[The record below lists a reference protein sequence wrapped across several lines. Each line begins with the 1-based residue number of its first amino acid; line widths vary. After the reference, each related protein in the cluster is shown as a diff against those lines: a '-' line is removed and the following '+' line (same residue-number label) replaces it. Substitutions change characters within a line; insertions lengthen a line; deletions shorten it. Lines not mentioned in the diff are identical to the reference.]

1 MPLPPSTSPL
11 PGRLLLLI
19 AGVAACATAVIFIK
33 ASQTHPI
40 MLCAWRLLIA
50 AIVLAPLYRQGHR
63 HHPGH
68 GLPHLWRCLPPALLL
83 ALHFISWTVGARRTD
98 AANASLIV
106 NLVPI
111 VMPFLMLVMARE
123 RITRRVLLG
132 TALSVVGLGVLAMAS
147 FRLRRDNLVGDLVCL
162 VSMLLFALYL
172 AYGRVNRNV
181 PSIWLYVTP
190 VYAVAGFL
198 CLATG
203 TLVGADLLPATPR
216 EWLLMAALGLVPTV
230 FGHSILNHAMKHLRG
245 QVVSLCN
252 LAQFIFAGLFAY
264 LAFGEVPVPAFALA
278 ASLIVLGAGIVILG
292 AGSPPATRRPT
303 AK

>member
-1 MPLPPSTSPL
+1 MPASLTSSI
-11 PGRLLLLI
+11 PGRHLLLI

-33 ASQTHPI
+33 ASGTHPV

-50 AIVLAPLYRQGHR
+50 AIVLFPLYRHGQR
-63 HHPGH
+63 RHPGH

-83 ALHFISWTVGARRTD
+83 ALHFISWTIGARRTD

-111 VMPFLMLVMARE
+111 VMPFLMLAMARE
-123 RITRRVLLG
+123 RITRRELLG

-147 FRLRRDNLVGDLVCL
+147 FRLRRENLAGDFVCL
-162 VSMLLFALYL
+162 ASMLLFALYL
-172 AYGRVNRNV
+172 AYGRVNRGI

-190 VYAVAGFL
+190 VYAIAGLLCLVAG
-198 CLATG
+198 A
-203 TLVGADLLPATPR
+203 LVGANLLPDSPR

-252 LAQFIFAGLFAY
+252 LAQFIFAGLLAY
-264 LAFGEVPVPAFALA
+264 LAFGEVPVPTFTLA
-278 ASLIVLGAGIVILG
+278 ASLIVLGAGIVILD
-292 AGSPPATRRPT
+292 ANSA
-303 AK
+303 